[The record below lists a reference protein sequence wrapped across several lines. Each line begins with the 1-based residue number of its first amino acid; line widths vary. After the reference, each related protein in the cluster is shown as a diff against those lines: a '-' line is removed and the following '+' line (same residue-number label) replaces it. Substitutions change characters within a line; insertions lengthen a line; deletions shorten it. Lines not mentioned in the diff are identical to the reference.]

1 MSGAAARCQ
10 LRLSIALVRRRECLR
25 TRRGKGLCENRK
37 NNTEMLNICTTF
49 DTAPYEYEAVAAVS
63 LGGAPRDAKTDAV
76 IAVDSATQGVK
87 TDAVIATSAGEE
99 LQIGL
104 DAAESGASSEL
115 YSWTILMGDSLIE
128 LSNSRS
134 QICTVRAC
142 APGIARL
149 KLSYAYA
156 SEGTNALK
164 NRSGARFLSKT
175 REYGIN
181 IAP

>member
-1 MSGAAARCQ
+1 MPQ
-10 LRLSIALVRRRECLR
+10 NPW
-25 TRRGKGLCENRK
+25 GKGLCENRK